1 VPLITSVKAEDSDGT
16 SMLGRCFDRGLIS
29 RCENWKCKTVVR
41 PTSGGVRAETSLH
54 LAKDFVKT
62 LTLKS
67 YVHAKDTGIRLL
79 IGIGRLG
86 RDLLP
91 MLGDPNLTPVW

>member
-1 VPLITSVKAEDSDGT
+1 MPLITSVKAEDSDGT
-16 SMLGRCFDRGLIS
+16 SMSGRCVDCELTS
-29 RCENWKCKTVVR
+29 CCENWKCKTVVR

-62 LTLKS
+62 LTLRS

-79 IGIGRLG
+79 MWNNRSG

-91 MLGDPNLTPVW
+91 MLEDPILMLVW